1 MASKVAEWQN
11 ARRGQRYPTRFMG
24 TLMHD
29 RRPLP
34 ITIADISRVG
44 ARLKGRDLPEIGD
57 EVVLTATGL
66 EVVATIVWNDGDACG
81 INFHRTIEPLHV
93 VRHNPFSPDTNAL
106 RFANVMRV

>member
-57 EVVLTATGL
+57 EVVLTATGWRSSRRSSGTTATPAASTSTGRSSRSTSS
-66 EVVATIVWNDGDACG
+66 ATIRSRPTPTRCA
-81 INFHRTIEPLHV
+81 
-93 VRHNPFSPDTNAL
+93 SPT
-106 RFANVMRV
+106 